1 MIPRVDTTG
10 GEAMRLATTAALVAL
25 LAAASLQAQVG
36 KNQTLVDPNLADRAA
51 LRALPHVSEA
61 IAEAIIAARPFTSA
75 ASLDRVVG
83 MTLDG
88 AQRAELYARVFR
100 QVDLNRASREEIMLI
115 PGMTSRMA
123 HEFEEYR
130 PYTSLE
136 QFRREI
142 GKYVDAAEVARFE
155 QYVFVPLNLNTASAE
170 AIMTIPGMTSRMV
183 HEFEEYRP
191 YTSME
196 QFRREIG
203 KYVDAKE
210 VARLE
215 SYVTLE

>member
-1 MIPRVDTTG
+1 
-10 GEAMRLATTAALVAL
+10 MRFRIFLILQL
-25 LAAASLQAQVG
+25 GIFASVVSHAQVG
-36 KNQTLVDPNLADRAA
+36 RNQGLIDPNLAEAA
-51 LRALPHVSEA
+51 ELRSLPNVTDALAAA
-61 IAEAIIAARPFTSA
+61 IVDARPFTSA
-75 ASLDRVVG
+75 AELDAVLAASLSE
-83 MTLDG
+83 
-88 AQRAELYARVFR
+88 AQRGELYGQMFR
-100 QVDLNRASREEIMLI
+100 QINLNTATEREIMLI
-115 PGMTSRMA
+115 PGMSSRMT

-142 GKYVDAAEVARFE
+142 GKYVDDAEVARLE
-155 QYVFVPLNLNTASAE
+155 QYVFVPLNLNTASSE
-170 AIMTIPGMTSRMV
+170 DFMTIPGMSNRMV

-203 KYVDAKE
+203 KYVDERE

-215 SYVTLE
+215 SYVTLD